1 KNWSAAVPFNPDQ
14 TALRRTATQ
23 GENCNLCI
31 RFKVLPIY
39 RLDSRC
45 QVGIENWRMKASF
58 SPSLY
63 GEKCPAGQ

>member
-1 KNWSAAVPFNPDQ
+1 WSAAVPFNPDQ

-39 RLDSRC
+39 RLDSLRPMLA
-45 QVGIENWRMKASF
+45 GWE
-58 SPSLY
+58 
-63 GEKCPAGQ
+63 PAIIGCLAGLT